1 MRLNLHGL
9 FILVAGCSV
18 QAEVGIIPA
27 RIEEVR
33 TVTFVDDKV
42 SRTPAALR
50 LTLSLSG
57 SEAESAARYGNL
69 KLEEAVDDKGTSLI
83 PAKDTF
89 HEAAKFKD
97 YSNAFFRKSWS
108 LNGGPVSENPHTA
121 SSRG

>member
-1 MRLNLHGL
+1 
-9 FILVAGCSV
+9 
-18 QAEVGIIPA
+18 
-27 RIEEVR
+27 
-33 TVTFVDDKV
+33 
-42 SRTPAALR
+42 

-57 SEAESAARYGNL
+57 AEAESAARYGNL

-108 LNGGPVSENPHTA
+108 LNGGPAQKTLTLRQAVDSSMKLVAKIAVDRKITKVSFDLKNIDLP
-121 SSRG
+121 